1 MLSVRMPVGKTR
13 ALTLA
18 VRCPLSWRHVLRAR
32 LVTEAGG
39 PQGHDVV
46 GPRSCSAWP
55 LGVWCSAA
63 GSVLLAW
70 FLLDHPLEHVGINGR
85 CNSGDPVHSASFF
98 LLPRK
103 SNQLTTFLKPEHS
116 PAALQGLPRGP
127 GRLVTPGHFGIEP
140 MM

>member
-39 PQGHDVV
+39 PQGQDAAE
-46 GPRSCSAWP
+46 PCSCSAWP

-127 GRLVTPGHFGIEP
+127 GRLVTPGHFGPEP
-140 MM
+140 AI

>member
-18 VRCPLSWRHVLRAR
+18 VRCPLSWRHVLRAG

-39 PQGHDVV
+39 PQGQDVS
-46 GPRSCSAWP
+46 GPHSCSGWP
-55 LGVWCSAA
+55 LGVRCSAVD
-63 GSVLLAW
+63 SVLLAW
-70 FLLDHPLEHVGINGR
+70 FLLDHRLEHVGINGR
-85 CNSGDPVHSASFF
+85 CDSGDPVHSASFF

-103 SNQLTTFLKPEHS
+103 SNQMTTFLKPEHS

-127 GRLVTPGHFGIEP
+127 GHLVTPGHFGIEP